1 MSKHIY
7 TVGDLAKRCGL
18 TARRV
23 RFYADAGLLPP
34 VARGENGYR
43 QFGPE
48 DVARLTLIRTL
59 RRMGLPLRT
68 IRTVLD
74 KDADLRLVLAR
85 QLSGLERDIADK
97 TRVVI
102 ALRMLLAS
110 PTVSLSQLERSFA
123 MPDPAQALRA
133 TRVVAF
139 FDAATSGVAHDPKWR
154 EVMVTTATPHWAEV
168 PSPAQLEAWNALE
181 DLLTDSGFAAAMR
194 AQAIDTGRTLA
205 HLKVRD
211 DRAAWQLRHDAL
223 MREAET
229 ASSAGHTTNSV
240 EGQRLADAYVA
251 FMAWNRG
258 LANDDAFAAYLWT
271 QWIHIAKVSRFWT
284 LVAAISG
291 EPAQDNPAYAWLEAA
306 TFMRLGQRASAA
318 VRSGSRVKMSPTRP

>member
-34 VARGENGYR
+34 AARGENGYR

-48 DVARLTLIRTL
+48 DIARLSLIGML

-68 IRTVLD
+68 IRTALEETS
-74 KDADLRLVLAR
+74 DLRAALAR
-85 QLSGLERDIADK
+85 QLAELERDIADK
-97 TRVVI
+97 NRVAV
-102 ALRMLLAS
+102 ALRALLAS
-110 PTVSLSQLERSFA
+110 SSVSLTQLERSLA
-123 MPDPAQALRA
+123 MPDNAETQRAALIVR
-133 TRVVAF
+133 F
-139 FDAATSGVAHDPKWR
+139 FESVTAGVAHDTKWR
-154 EVMVTTATPHWAEV
+154 EAMVTTATPHWAHT
-168 PSPAQLEAWNALE
+168 PTRAQLEAWNAL
-181 DLLTDSGFAAAMR
+181 DALLADPDFAAAMR

-229 ASSAGHTTNSV
+229 ASSAGHATDSL

-251 FMAWNRG
+251 FMAWNRD
-258 LANDDAFAAYLWT
+258 LANDQAFAAYLWV
-271 QWIHIAKVSRFWT
+271 QWAHIAKVARFWS
-284 LVAAISG
+284 LIAAISG
-291 EPAQDNPAYAWLEAA
+291 EPTQNDPAYTWLEAA
-306 TFMRLGQRASAA
+306 TFARLGQRVSAA
-318 VRSGSRVKMSPTRP
+318 VSSGSRVKMSPTRP